1 MKSEFKELLARAYMN
16 LFDALVDVYM
26 ASNLSQGQSLYFAT
40 GIMRTILS
48 DLPRSPASE
57 YLIALFN
64 THKATV
70 AKKSMLMPDAPATL
84 DGMVVMPNKVRKV
97 EATLS
102 NLAAEIDKVDMLM
115 LVQNFKMPELPPL
128 PEIVIQNEPRKNK
141 PVYHPQ
147 VKQMISAPAAFIK
160 NYNLRNARRRNR

>member
-1 MKSEFKELLARAYMN
+1 MKSEFTELLARADMN

>member
-1 MKSEFKELLARAYMN
+1 MKQEFKEQLTRAYMN
-16 LFDALVDVYM
+16 LFDALVDVYT
-26 ASNLSQGQSLYFAT
+26 ASNLSMGQSLYFAT

-64 THKATV
+64 THKTTV
-70 AKKSMLMPDAPATL
+70 AKKSMLMPDAPTTP
-84 DGMVVMPNKVRKV
+84 DGMVVMPNKVHKV

-115 LVQNFKMPELPPL
+115 LVQNFKLPELPPL
-128 PEIVIQNEPRKNK
+128 PEIVIQNDIRKSK

-147 VKQMISAPAAFIK
+147 VKQIVTAPVAFIK